1 MHSLSFAFGKS
12 VALVVAD
19 FPVGADIQ
27 QFRPSFR
34 TRLAIAFNKDLPKVQ
49 NFGKKIAYTTSCC
62 GKNFVRPVL
71 RLK

>member
-34 TRLAIAFNKDLPKVQ
+34 TRLAIAFKPKVQ